1 VRLAV
6 FTNQFPAQMNTF
18 FARDVGS
25 LIAAGFEVDVY
36 PFYPLDESLW
46 RYVPA
51 SLSEEVLPRARV
63 HHLHPADLA
72 GGLRAP
78 RKLGSFLRDTWRL
91 ARASAPHGPTVLGK
105 SLYVGAYAW
114 LWAGGLDGRRYD
126 HVLSYWGNFSASCAW
141 LFHRLTDPRVP
152 FTMFIHGRMDLY
164 RDPAFLGAKML
175 YADNIFLVCEFN
187 RRYISEHYP
196 DIYPRIADKI
206 RIHNLGLDL
215 EQVPFSPGGRPPATI
230 LAVGRF
236 EPLKGYRELLRAVAL
251 LHQRGLPARLEF
263 VGGGE
268 QEGELRRLAADL
280 GLTEHVGFLGWL
292 PPDGVLE
299 AMRRATVFAHAPVSL
314 DAMPTVVKESIA
326 VGTPVVGADIAG
338 IPEMLDGGR
347 CGVLVPPGDIPALA
361 DALARVLGDPAL
373 RAELARAGR
382 AHAEELYDLKR
393 NSARLAAL
401 LRESGRGEP
410 PGAR

>member
-18 FARDVGS
+18 FARDIGS

-46 RYVPA
+46 RYVPE
-51 SLSEEVLPRARV
+51 SLSEAVLPRTRV
-63 HHLHPADLA
+63 HHLHPGDLA
-72 GGLRAP
+72 AGVRTP
-78 RKLGSFLRDTWRL
+78 RKLGPFLRDTWRL
-91 ARASAPHGPTVLGK
+91 ARASATHGPAVLGK

-114 LWAGGLDGRRYD
+114 LWAGGLNGRRYD
-126 HVLSYWGNFSASCAW
+126 HVLAYWGNFSASCAW

-164 RDPAFLGAKML
+164 REPAFLGAKML

-187 RRYISEHYP
+187 RRYIRDHYP
-196 DIYPRIADKI
+196 EIYPRIADKI

-215 EQVPFSPGGRPPATI
+215 EEVAFTPEGRPPATI

-236 EPLKGYRELLRAVAL
+236 EPLKGYRELIRAVAL
-251 LHQRGLPARLEF
+251 LHQRGLAARLEF

-268 QEGELRRLAADL
+268 LEGEMRRLAAEL
-280 GLTEHVGFLGWL
+280 GLSSHVSFLGWL
-292 PPDGVLE
+292 PPDGVLN

-361 DALARVLGDPAL
+361 DGLERVLRDPAL
-373 RAELARAGR
+373 RSELALAGR
-382 AHAEELYDLKR
+382 AHAESQYDLQR
-393 NSARLAAL
+393 NSARLAEL
-401 LRESGRGEP
+401 LRQSGRRSAGV
-410 PGAR
+410 